1 MIARLFAYSLAVSIM
16 LIPLYLTVKWV
27 MGGLTFHR
35 LTRLM
40 LTGSIVA
47 SLLLPFA
54 AGMIDGLLVHGGSG
68 VTAEAGLPQ
77 IGGIA
82 AGPVESQ
89 GAHGYALRCG
99 SMPRGSWCLQQGR
112 WPVL

>member
-1 MIARLFAYSLAVSIM
+1 
-16 LIPLYLTVKWV
+16 
-27 MGGLTFHR
+27 
-35 LTRLM
+35 M

-82 AGPVESQ
+82 AGPVES
-89 GAHGYALRCG
+89 GSSWIRIAVWIYAAGLMVFAAREMAGLVSLASIIRSAHALGPLG
-99 SMPRGSWCLQQGR
+99 SLDRGGQ
-112 WPVL
+112 